1 MKPQQLGLSV
11 IGDAQARADELGGR
25 LGGTFDV
32 TFTRFEMLESIKP
45 GPRTLFDV
53 DLNDDSLVVRIK
65 NWIKAKPRDA
75 RVVFLAD
82 TTSLLQHARAHALGA
97 TDVIA
102 RPVEAHDLAKVLGWH
117 VPPPAI
123 ELASLA
129 TASTEIAS
137 GAAPGLEA
145 AAGGLRSMFSSAC
158 SGTPISPEVVTAAGE
173 AIIDDVAELGLA
185 KWIDAVR
192 THHSQ
197 TYQHC
202 LLVTGAAA
210 GFGQHIGLS
219 RADRKRLSLAGM
231 LHDIGKARIPI
242 AILEKPGPLTDDER
256 TAMKA
261 HPQLGADLL
270 QANGSLAPEMLD
282 MVLHHH
288 ELLDGS
294 GYPHGLSGSE
304 ISDLVRI
311 ITISDIFGAL
321 MERRSYKPAMSGD
334 AAYQI
339 MLDMGVKLDRDLMRA
354 FRPVA
359 LGVKQT

>member
-1 MKPQQLGLSV
+1 
-11 IGDAQARADELGGR
+11 
-25 LGGTFDV
+25 
-32 TFTRFEMLESIKP
+32 
-45 GPRTLFDV
+45 
-53 DLNDDSLVVRIK
+53 
-65 NWIKAKPRDA
+65 
-75 RVVFLAD
+75 
-82 TTSLLQHARAHALGA
+82 
-97 TDVIA
+97 
-102 RPVEAHDLAKVLGWH
+102 
-117 VPPPAI
+117 
-123 ELASLA
+123 
-129 TASTEIAS
+129 
-137 GAAPGLEA
+137 
-145 AAGGLRSMFSSAC
+145 
-158 SGTPISPEVVTAAGE
+158 
-173 AIIDDVAELGLA
+173 
-185 KWIDAVR
+185 
-192 THHSQ
+192 
-197 TYQHC
+197 
-202 LLVTGAAA
+202 
-210 GFGQHIGLS
+210 
-219 RADRKRLSLAGM
+219 M